1 MENDLLQLGVN
12 KFKIYRTGHVN
23 TDGTCL
29 EGNGYT
35 HEENFF
41 IPGFVIW
48 ELHTIELEVLE
59 GQVNLNPISP
69 RGGHYD
75 SLYHE
80 SVWCIHM
87 VRGRFPKIHD
97 FAPFAICQD
106 LVKSLLT
113 FFFKK
118 FEKLDVK
125 NFGMP

>member
-87 VRGRFPKIHD
+87 VRGRFPKIHI
-97 FAPFAICQD
+97 FSP
-106 LVKSLLT
+106 VKSPLT
-113 FFFKK
+113 
-118 FEKLDVK
+118 L
-125 NFGMP
+125 